1 MVLEIVNQH
10 QEDLA
15 QAVIRE
21 LRPRAVGIQPNFDAQ
36 LPPAA
41 TLCWL
46 PAVMAP
52 VDELVNGLVSYV
64 DQSPVPPQK
73 LVVLTAAG
81 ICGDLTSEQEQ
92 QLYGKH
98 YEDVI
103 YAHQYAVKMID
114 ELELP
119 YTAVRVPEVI
129 PEKTKAAVTAEGEP
143 LAGLQVG
150 RQQLASLLATAMT
163 TDRYVNQS
171 IGLGGQKNDN

>member
-1 MVLEIVNQH
+1 M
-10 QEDLA
+10 
-15 QAVIRE
+15 R
-21 LRPRAVGIQPNFDAQ
+21 
-36 LPPAA
+36 
-41 TLCWL
+41 
-46 PAVMAP
+46 
-52 VDELVNGLVSYV
+52 
-64 DQSPVPPQK
+64 
-73 LVVLTAAG
+73 
-81 ICGDLTSEQEQ
+81 SEQEK

-103 YAHQYAVKMID
+103 YANQYAVKMID

-129 PEKTKAAVTAEGEP
+129 PEKTKAAVTAEDEP